1 MNLSENDLS
10 PETIEQIAM
19 HYGEILRLLGENPD
33 REGLRDTPMRAA
45 KAMSFLTSGYRMQLD
60 DVVSSALFSTSS
72 TGMVIVKD
80 IEFYSLCEHHILPF
94 FGHIS
99 IGYFPRNKIVGL
111 SKVARVVDAIARRLQ
126 VQERFT
132 HEVAAALSE
141 SIEGCR
147 GVAVRCEAQHMCMMM
162 RGVAKQDSS
171 TVTLAATGCFD
182 DRPDLM
188 QQFLNLVCC

>member
-45 KAMSFLTSGYRMQLD
+45 KAMSFLTSGYRTQLD

-132 HEVAAALSE
+132 NEVAAALSE

-182 DRPDLM
+182 ARPDLM